1 MNSVPSGMNSVP
13 ACSDC
18 SECSDLLSAST
29 RVRARA
35 DGLRDSWRVNFGWIG
50 CAWME
55 KGNHC
60 IHCIRCTEQE
70 KCHCQAC
77 DQACSTADGA
87 PRSSWRQQRLD
98 IPQRQVMSC
107 SGHLSAATAPLLEIR
122 Q

>member
-60 IHCIRCTEQE
+60 IHCIRCTGQE

-77 DQACSTADGA
+77 DRAFSTADGA
-87 PRSSWRQQRLD
+87 PRSIWRQLD
-98 IPQRQVMSC
+98 HATPQRQVMSC